1 MLIETG
7 FSLSAAPGDAW
18 ALLTDL
24 ERVAP
29 AMPGVT
35 VTSVGDDELQAT
47 MRVKVGP
54 VTAAYRTTV
63 AFAQRDE
70 AAGTAVLK
78 ASGRETRGT
87 GTVDATVTATL
98 TPDGTGTAVALST
111 DVAITGKIAQ
121 FGGSVISEVADKLLR
136 QFAAELERQLATPPT
151 AGLENQRATPAT
163 AAAPAAGGAGA
174 AAPRPR
180 PAPPTSPAEPI
191 DLGRLAGGALLPQAQ
206 PTIIALLLGV
216 IIGLLLGRRR

>member
-1 MLIETG
+1 MFIETG
-7 FSLSAAPGDAW
+7 FTLSAAPAEAW

-35 VTSVGDDELQAT
+35 VTAVEGDELQAT

-63 AFAQRDE
+63 SFAQRDE

-78 ASGRETRGT
+78 ASGRETRGA
-87 GTVDATVTATL
+87 GTVDATVTATM
-98 TPDGTGTAVALST
+98 TPQGTGTAVALST

-136 QFAAELERQLATPPT
+136 RFAAELERELA
-151 AGLENQRATPAT
+151 APAEPSVPAPAAA
-163 AAAPAAGGAGA
+163 AAAPAGPA
-174 AAPRPR
+174 AASAPRSTP
-180 PAPPTSPAEPI
+180 PGEAAPV
-191 DLGRLAGGALLPQAQ
+191 DLGRLAGGALLPQGQ
-206 PTIIALLLGV
+206 PLVIALLLGV
-216 IIGLLLGRRR
+216 VIGLLLGRRR